1 MWLQVNLLVLG
12 SNTADVVAEAV
23 NIPGVAK
30 VLFANNAVSVSVFPV
45 NSSTTM
51 WSCDCIL

>member
-1 MWLQVNLLVLG
+1 VWLQVNLLVLG